1 MPMYTLFTWLGLAWI
16 GLAQQYLMDTAYI
29 NLL

>member
-1 MPMYTLFTWLGLAWI
+1 MPMYTLFTWLRLAWI
-16 GLAQQYLMDTAYI
+16 GLAQQYLIDIAYI